1 VREDLK
7 RINQRE
13 LKDINR
19 ERGKPED
26 LTASLDNSVDFSR
39 RQQNVKRSEIDPKGP
54 LNRHQSIRISQNS
67 YESMNNNE
75 SQKNLPSF
83 RN

>member
-1 VREDLK
+1 MREDLK

-39 RQQNVKRSEIDPKGP
+39 RQQNVKR
-54 LNRHQSIRISQNS
+54 
-67 YESMNNNE
+67 
-75 SQKNLPSF
+75 
-83 RN
+83 